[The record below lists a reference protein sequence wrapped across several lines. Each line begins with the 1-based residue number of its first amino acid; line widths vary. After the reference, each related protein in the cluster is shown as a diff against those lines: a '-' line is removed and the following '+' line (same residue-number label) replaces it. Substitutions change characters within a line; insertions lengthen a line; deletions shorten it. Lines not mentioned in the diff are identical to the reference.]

1 MQATQPSIHI
11 QTINTFLA
19 QSRAHFALP
28 LNSGESQA
36 LPLIS
41 RVASTSKRIQ
51 MISYRKLVQSLVIAA
66 GAGVFAA
73 GAAMADPGCG
83 HMGNHHSERHVR
95 MMEQHHALLHDAMK
109 LSAEQEPAWKKLMD
123 SEQPRMALSGGQP
136 EDWAKLNAPERAEK
150 MLELSKARQAQMAE
164 HVAALKEFYALL
176 TPEQQKTFEEFH
188 GGPRRGMGG
197 KPGPKAPAVGKAPS
211 KS

>member
-1 MQATQPSIHI
+1 
-11 QTINTFLA
+11 
-19 QSRAHFALP
+19 
-28 LNSGESQA
+28 
-36 LPLIS
+36 
-41 RVASTSKRIQ
+41 

-83 HMGNHHSERHVR
+83 HMGGHYSERHVK

-164 HVAALKEFYALL
+164 HVVALKEFYGVL
-176 TPEQQKTFEEFH
+176 TPAQQKTFEEFH
-188 GGPRRGMGG
+188 AGPRRGMGG
-197 KPGPKAPAVGKAPS
+197 KPGPKAPIGDKAPS